1 MYGDVTF
8 KVAEEMR
15 KPEVLDFFARLI
27 QRTSPKSYAQARGEV
42 VVTTRFLE
50 NFCGDQV
57 LQRAY
62 IQIRIACQH
71 DLRQHLSG
79 KITARIWP
87 GQCTGDQRQDQPAP
101 SLSRTPPQA

>member
-57 LQRAY
+57 CHSCA
-62 IQIRIACQH
+62 A
-71 DLRQHLSG
+71 
-79 KITARIWP
+79 TW
-87 GQCTGDQRQDQPAP
+87 
-101 SLSRTPPQA
+101 

>member
-1 MYGDVTF
+1 MYGDITF

-27 QRTSPKSYAQARGEV
+27 QRTSPKSYGQARGEV

-57 LQRAY
+57 R
-62 IQIRIACQH
+62 
-71 DLRQHLSG
+71 
-79 KITARIWP
+79 
-87 GQCTGDQRQDQPAP
+87 
-101 SLSRTPPQA
+101 PPQPLVAHLAHAPRENSAVNQTSQLS